1 MQRVATWLGLIA
13 LVLGT
18 VLWLYPRL
26 PASSEHPSDPT
37 VIFAHPYPA
46 PHFSAL
52 AIVLCFGAGVAL
64 LAYGR
69 R

>member
-1 MQRVATWLGLIA
+1 MQRVATWLGLIT

-18 VLWLYPRL
+18 VLWLYPHL
-26 PASSEHPSDPT
+26 PASAERPADPN
-37 VIFAHPYPA
+37 VIFAHPYPS
-46 PHFSAL
+46 PHFSVL
-52 AIVLCFGAGVAL
+52 AIVLCFGVGAAL